1 MKKLVLE
8 GTYALSV
15 LGSIQRFRSF
25 DRDPDDA
32 SGGGTRVVA
41 AVSKQ
46 CAPSTYVRTPIWV
59 SRFAHMRAYM
69 LVTATLP
76 RARAVAR
83 LAVPAVGTQTGR
95 QGRKYCAT

>member
-46 CAPSTYVRTPIWV
+46 CAPSTYVRRYGFHGSRTCAPIRSSLRHCLGPVLLHAWLFLP
-59 SRFAHMRAYM
+59 SELRA
-69 LVTATLP
+69 
-76 RARAVAR
+76 
-83 LAVPAVGTQTGR
+83 GR
-95 QGRKYCAT
+95 QGRKYCGT